1 MYGSTLGGRG
11 FMSWPSFNVCRISL
25 CREFRDGA
33 CRFYLLFEQHGPRIA
48 RAINA
53 AFEATKTCVSP
64 MRHKPLFR
72 YTESLLLGVMSIAA
86 TFISGH
92 LFHETGGW
100 EDPNKLKQHSTK
112 ASLESHVL
120 QSTILTPTPYL
131 CFFFFYGGICWASLG
146 WTARPSSTF
155 LGDIHRQRQAFFIRS
170 LMRGLVFASTPFW
183 RRSTTYFWVN
193 PTSSTR
199 LWKTL
204 DGWIHRLVSG
214 QKEKTVIDQILIRLV
229 D

>member
-1 MYGSTLGGRG
+1 MYDSTLGCRG
-11 FMSWPSFNVCRISL
+11 FMSWPSCNVCRISL

-48 RAINA
+48 RVINA

-86 TFISGH
+86 TFISEH

-131 CFFFFYGGICWASLG
+131 CFFMVVLVGHRLAEQQGQ
-146 WTARPSSTF
+146 ARPFSVISIGKGKLSLSEVWWGDSSLQVLHF
-155 LGDIHRQRQAFFIRS
+155 EGAAPL
-170 LMRGLVFASTPFW
+170 
-183 RRSTTYFWVN
+183 
-193 PTSSTR
+193 TS
-199 LWKTL
+199 
-204 DGWIHRLVSG
+204 G
-214 QKEKTVIDQILIRLV
+214 
-229 D
+229 